1 MAETNGGVPFFG
13 NKSLMLG
20 VAFIMSLVAFVII
33 ALAVGEVDWL
43 WILGLVV
50 LIAGLALAP
59 LARFTASGEEDEE
72 EGGDES
78 EGDEGRSDKGDKD
91 EGGAGQGD
99 KDDKS
104 ESRAGEGDKD
114 EGRAGEGDKD
124 RGTGDDDDEG
134 RGARRA

>member
-20 VAFIMSLVAFVII
+20 VAFILSLVAFVII

-59 LARFTASGEEDEE
+59 LARFTARGEGDEE

-91 EGGAGQGD
+91 EV
-99 KDDKS
+99 
-104 ESRAGEGDKD
+104 RADEGDT
-114 EGRAGEGDKD
+114 GED
-124 RGTGDDDDEG
+124 RGTGGDDEARGAGGGDDEG